1 MLYNLNI
8 QFQKYLEF
16 NIEIDVV
23 FTIKDLNYA
32 IINIFKRKKTHLFS
46 IEYTTSRVWQFLSA
60 FMQHTCCVLIKCTVK
75 IKDENILNLC
85 L

>member
-1 MLYNLNI
+1 MWSLQLRTSI
-8 QFQKYLEF
+8 MQSL
-16 NIEIDVV
+16 
-23 FTIKDLNYA
+23 
-32 IINIFKRKKTHLFS
+32 IFSKEKKTHLFS